1 MKVKSLLLIAALGV
15 SMSAFAQEAQPG
27 VPTTDHLYF
36 KGNVTQEDGTST
48 LEYIN
53 GTNEEDVTLY
63 LEDIAIKELIGGK
76 TYCDFQLDF
85 TVPEGF
91 AVEANAR
98 GKLVATA
105 LDRLVSDSHKIEFA
119 KSSSNPLQYRLLAY
133 SGDGYEMTGDDMDK
147 GINDPICKFKLIA
160 EQSAIE
166 NKGYIGDITIF
177 AQQLTDPVN
186 KGSIFFF
193 NGTGGQGTAPRVE
206 TQFKL
211 GVFGTTAVSELVADK
226 AVAGVKYFN
235 AAGME
240 SDVPFNG
247 VNIVVT
253 KYVDGTTK
261 AVKVVK

>member
-15 SMSAFAQEAQPG
+15 SMSVFAQDAQPG
-27 VPTTDHLYF
+27 IPTTDHLYF
-36 KGNVTQEDGTST
+36 KGNVNQEDGTST

-53 GTNEEDVTLY
+53 NSNEEVVTLY

-76 TYCDFQLDF
+76 TYGDFQVDF

-91 AVEANAR
+91 AVETNSR
-98 GKLVATA
+98 GKLVATP

-119 KSSSNPLQYRLLAY
+119 QSSSNPLQYRLLAY
-133 SGDGYEMTGDDMDK
+133 SGDGYEMTGDNEDK
-147 GINDPICKFKLIA
+147 GINDPICSFKLIA
-160 EQSAIE
+160 EESAIQG
-166 NKGYIGDITIF
+166 KGKVGDITIF

-186 KGSIFFF
+186 KGAIFFF
-193 NGTGGQGTAPRVE
+193 HGTGGQGVAPRVE
-206 TQFKL
+206 TEFKL
-211 GVFGTTAVSELVADK
+211 GVFGTTAVTELAADK

-235 AAGME
+235 AAGLE
-240 SDVPFNG
+240 SNEPFQG